1 MRALLAGAAHGLRR
15 RIPVSLGAKLVLILT
30 AVGLLGSA
38 AITLLLAAIITPSFN
53 QLENSAVSAHVER
66 TRAALADFGAKL
78 ETAVRDYGDWTDSY
92 DYMGRPNRAFEED
105 SFSTTAMANLAV
117 PGMAYIRPDGSV
129 VLARWID
136 TATQE
141 DSPEMKARFLHKL
154 AQVDLD
160 AIAGSDSS
168 GSFYMRLDDMIA
180 AIGVARIR
188 RSDGTG
194 DPRGYVVMAR
204 TLTSDQLSRLLQI
217 SARLDLD
224 TQVRELTVVPHVSRV
239 EIAVPVRGPG
249 DTPVAT
255 AAYSVPRD
263 LSLLGKRMLLFATLG
278 TVLLMGVVLIVLRR
292 AIARLVLRPLHRVER
307 HMGLVRESGSMRL
320 LKEAPRDDEIGS
332 LVTSFNSMLR
342 QLKDLR
348 EQLEMQS
355 FKLGRSESAVAVM
368 HNVRNALNPISTI
381 LSQGLGRSEA
391 VDRGLI
397 DKAVAE
403 LIRDDLPPARRQKLA
418 AFLAAATEAMEAERE
433 ERRRQLEVGRE
444 ALHHVLEIIG
454 KQQEAAHERPQLEAC
469 DISDIIAQNATIAR
483 YSGGSSIAFGFPSTP
498 HWVRANRV
506 ILSQVVGN
514 LFANAAEAIAATGRE
529 SGSISVSVTEAEDSV
544 RVVIRDDGDGF
555 EPGSAPTLFQRGFS
569 TRKHKS
575 GGLGLHWCANALGAM
590 QGKLELRSDGPGTG
604 ARAVLT
610 LQAAGEMRDSED
622 LAA

>member
-15 RIPVSLGAKLVLILT
+15 RIPASLGAKLVLILT

-117 PGMAYIRPDGSV
+117 PGMAYVRPDGSV

-141 DSPEMKARFLHKL
+141 DAPEMKARFLHKL

-418 AFLAAATEAMEAERE
+418 AFLAAATEALEAERE

-590 QGKLELRSDGPGTG
+590 QGKLDLRSDVPGTG

>member
-117 PGMAYIRPDGSV
+117 PGMAYVRPDGSV

-204 TLTSDQLSRLLQI
+204 TLTSEQLSRLLQI

>member
-1 MRALLAGAAHGLRR
+1 MRALLAGAAHG

>member
-15 RIPVSLGAKLVLILT
+15 RIPASLGAKLVLILT

-117 PGMAYIRPDGSV
+117 PGMAYVRPDGSV

-141 DSPEMKARFLHKL
+141 DAPEMKARFLHKL

-418 AFLAAATEAMEAERE
+418 AFLAAATEALEAERE

-514 LFANAAEAIAATGRE
+514 LLGNAAEAIAAKGTGT
-529 SGSISVSVTEAEDSV
+529 GSITVTIEEEEEEVAI
-544 RVVIRDDGDGF
+544 VVRDDGEGF
-555 EPGSAPTLFQRGFS
+555 DADRAPSLFQRGFS
-569 TRKHKS
+569 TRQHKS
-575 GGLGLHWCANALGAM
+575 GGLGLHWCANSMTAMGGALALRSAGKGLGA
-590 QGKLELRSDGPGTG
+590 E
-604 ARAVLT
+604 AVLT
-610 LQAAGEMRDSED
+610 LAAAEATA